1 MTFLSNQYKGQ
12 VVGKANL
19 KFYFIF
25 FLKYLAR
32 VDNPE
37 CIFFAMIVFWQVI
50 AFDGGEYVSMAGE
63 FNEFRKVVTQS
74 RNYLSSFACCELS
87 NFNVSC
93 LFHFRFQMNSGTN
106 WKQ

>member
-32 VDNPE
+32 
-37 CIFFAMIVFWQVI
+37 
-50 AFDGGEYVSMAGE
+50 
-63 FNEFRKVVTQS
+63 
-74 RNYLSSFACCELS
+74 
-87 NFNVSC
+87 
-93 LFHFRFQMNSGTN
+93 
-106 WKQ
+106 